1 MPMRRATAHFENTA
15 STFFGI
21 NFPAVLLAAA
31 QENLRCKPYRED
43 RGNIDPSDYIV
54 EKLKDETVGKMPGK
68 VNGQQF
74 IIQNCEVSTK
84 L

>member
-1 MPMRRATAHFENTA
+1 MLSA
-15 STFFGI
+15 GQDQDLI
-21 NFPAVLLAAA
+21 
-31 QENLRCKPYRED
+31 CKSYRED

-74 IIQNCEVSTK
+74 IIQNCEVSK
-84 L
+84 MELKF